1 MICPYNGVLFNNE
14 REWSINTNLL
24 EPEGIM
30 LSENSQTKIEFLEM
44 KAALSEMRNTVGGIR
59 HRIIFLGQ
67 NWLVVYLLKA

>member
-1 MICPYNGVLFNNE
+1 MICPYIGVLFSNE
-14 REWSINTNLL
+14 KERSINTTLL
-24 EPEGIM
+24 EPKGIM

-67 NWLVVYLLKA
+67 N